1 MHPDLERLLSED
13 EAARAGVEDARTRA
27 RARLDAVREEL
38 ASQRHARLGEL
49 QRDLDRTLAQIR
61 DDADRELKR
70 RQAQRDQRGRDDAE
84 RTDTFVDAAA
94 DAWVDI
100 VRSGRISGGSP

>member
-13 EAARAGVEDARTRA
+13 EAARGGVEDARARA

-38 ASQRHARLGEL
+38 ASRRHARLGEL
-49 QRDLDRTLAQIR
+49 QRDLDRTLAQIQ
-61 DDADRELKR
+61 DDTDHEVER
-70 RQAQRDQRGRDDAE
+70 RQAQRHQRGRDDAE
-84 RTDTFVDAAA
+84 RTDAFVDAAA

-100 VRSGRISGGSP
+100 VRSGRISRGSP